1 MAVDTVSLVGFDPIR
16 VERVEVGGGCR
27 GGIHQGTG
35 GIIAVIFHHTPIST
49 GIGDVEVIIPAAGG
63 KHIILPQQGYCFS
76 GGGGVIQYQTDGQG
90 GSDGGFTGLLVGGF
104 AIQGEHSNRH
114 PLFIHA
120 IQTDERRG
128 EGSQAGFQALL
139 RGVGLDVIQGG
150 EGH

>member
-63 KHIILPQQGYCFS
+63 EHIILPQQGYCFS
-76 GGGGVIQYQTDGQG
+76 GGGGVIQYQTVAK
-90 GSDGGFTGLLVGGF
+90 VGVM
-104 AIQGEHSNRH
+104 
-114 PLFIHA
+114 
-120 IQTDERRG
+120 
-128 EGSQAGFQALL
+128 
-139 RGVGLDVIQGG
+139 VGLPVCW
-150 EGH
+150 